1 MRVHRIAPVVLLGCL
16 ACAAAAAAQ
25 PPGSASF
32 PAMSADPAAPDG
44 PAPISLAYAEGRV
57 DLVRPD
63 GVQAAQ
69 VPDLLEEDD
78 RLVTGEGRAELIVD
92 DGSVAHV
99 DRESDLRVDLGVRL
113 RLVRGRLRVHT
124 PADIEALYL
133 ASPAGPVRLA
143 ASGVYDLRA
152 ADLDG
157 DTVIAVV
164 AGHAALLTGDTE
176 TPIGADDVLRVDP
189 RDPRPRWERG
199 TPRDAFVDWSDQR
212 IHRAVGPLPS
222 EHALAGHEKQQ

>member
-1 MRVHRIAPVVLLGCL
+1 
-16 ACAAAAAAQ
+16 
-25 PPGSASF
+25 
-32 PAMSADPAAPDG
+32 
-44 PAPISLAYAEGRV
+44 
-57 DLVRPD
+57 
-63 GVQAAQ
+63 
-69 VPDLLEEDD
+69 
-78 RLVTGEGRAELIVD
+78 
-92 DGSVAHV
+92 VAHV

-143 ASGVYDLRA
+143 ASGVYDLSA

-199 TPRDAFVDWSDQR
+199 TPRDVAVDWSDRASTRTTAAHAAPPPGMGGRRCQR
-212 IHRAVGPLPS
+212 SVVAMAPPASGFHRGSGRPTAGAWRFTATAGRDRRWLGGPCTTTDVGAIRRARLC
-222 EHALAGHEKQQ
+222 